1 MFDYEL
7 EQVKKKLDRLVRA
20 GRLQGKNIYLF
31 GVSDNTRKIIQV
43 LRSYKLEPVYI
54 LDNDT
59 AKQHGYCSHIL
70 VISIE
75 EVNNLQNEKNLYIG
89 YSQYWREML
98 NQLQE
103 KKVKKENILMLYKG
117 ETLWQN
123 LGYAWR
129 GKKVYEKLIKKYGN
143 IPIFLC
149 PYTGTGDIYLIGT
162 FWKQYLK
169 QEKINNYVFLV
180 INKACEK
187 TAMLFDIKNTEVL
200 EQKIESTYL
209 IQYHMLCPEKA
220 KIKILNDSWLKIHVD
235 PLKWFRGFK
244 GLNFKELF
252 RKFVFELP
260 DTARPEAPV
269 LKETE
274 ELIEESFHKNDL
286 QVGNTVV
293 LSPYSNTLA
302 DLPDVFWNKLVEE
315 LKKEGFSVCTNGNGD
330 TEPAL
335 KGTSCVFVPLHRAP
349 QWIEKAGYFIGVRS
363 GFCDIISASKAKKII
378 LYDARERFFNCSAY
392 EYFNL
397 KDMELCDD
405 AVELLF
411 DRDDRN
417 LSEKIMNCITKW
429 KERAQIECNVCSG

>member
-7 EQVKKKLDRLVRA
+7 EQVKVKLDRMFRK
-20 GRLQGKNIYLF
+20 GKFKGKNIYLF
-31 GVSDNTRKIIQV
+31 GASDNTRKIAQV
-43 LRSYKLEPVYI
+43 LRSYKIEPVNI
-54 LDNDT
+54 LDNDM
-59 AKQHGYCSHIL
+59 AKQHSYCSRIL
-70 VISIE
+70 VIPIE
-75 EVNNLQNEKNLYIG
+75 GVNNLQNDKNLYIG
-89 YSQYWREML
+89 YSQYWREMS

-123 LGYAWR
+123 LGYAWC
-129 GKKVYEKLIKKYGN
+129 GKRAYEKLIKKYGN
-143 IPIFLC
+143 ISFFLC

-162 FWKQYLK
+162 FWKQYLMH
-169 QEKINNYVFLV
+169 EKIKNYVFLV

-187 TAMLFDIKNTEVL
+187 TAMLFDIKNIEVL
-200 EQKIESTYL
+200 SSKIESTYL
-209 IQYHMLCPEKA
+209 IQYHMLCPEKV

-235 PLKWFRGFK
+235 PLKWFRGYK
-244 GLNFKELF
+244 GLNFKVLF

-260 DTARPEAPV
+260 DTARPEAPI
-269 LKETE
+269 LKEVE
-274 ELIEESFHKNDL
+274 GLVEESFYKNDL

-302 DLPDVFWNKLVEE
+302 DLPDIFWNKLVEE
-315 LKKEGFSVCTNGNGD
+315 LKRAGFSVCTNGNGD

-335 KGTSCVFVPLHRAP
+335 KGTSCVFVPLNMAP

-378 LYDARERFFNCSAY
+378 LYDSKERFFNCSAY

-411 DRDDRN
+411 DRDDRG
-417 LSEKIMNCITKW
+417 LCETIMNCIM
-429 KERAQIECNVCSG
+429 EIEGENSN